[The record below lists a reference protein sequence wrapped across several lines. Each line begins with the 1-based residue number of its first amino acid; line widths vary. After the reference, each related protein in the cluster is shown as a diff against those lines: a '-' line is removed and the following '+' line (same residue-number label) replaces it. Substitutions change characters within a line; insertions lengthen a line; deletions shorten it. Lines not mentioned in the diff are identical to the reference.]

1 MIYLFYKDP
10 SGLKVKTVKR
20 QGYDKEAKIIIQA
33 TDQGCL
39 ALDIRDEIGEWCLN
53 SRHNFFIFK
62 K

>member
-20 QGYDKEAKIIIQA
+20 QGYDKEAVIIIQA

-39 ALDIRDEIGEWCLN
+39 ALDIRDEILSIVLELQTD
-53 SRHNFFIFK
+53 NF
-62 K
+62 